1 MAFIVALLGG
11 LYLLCR
17 YAGDKAETKAIRTN
31 YEREW
36 AEHRACIELFESKV
50 IDKEL
55 EADLEDFIYKPENQ
69 DKVWEEVS
77 KAYDEMPWKPEEEKF
92 ICLDYLAAEKKFGR
106 SYTAK
111 ELAEFISFYRQ
122 EALRIMLAN
131 RGKIS
136 QYDRNGFTIDKPRY
150 TPTQRGREKATAES
164 AGLVLWMQEKLKE
177 HGVNE
182 AVYIH
187 HHSGY
192 FFPLCDKTKTY
203 GGEYTWAPYLTPL
216 EEQTKIRDTLA
227 SLTQNG

>member
-31 YEREW
+31 YERER
-36 AEHRACIELFESKV
+36 AEHQAHIEEFESKV

-92 ICLDYLAAEKKFGR
+92 ICLNSFAVEEKFGKGV
-106 SYTAK
+106 YTKKQRMEIA
-111 ELAEFISFYRQ
+111 SFYRM

-136 QYDRNGFTIDKPRY
+136 QYGTYNGFELIRPIF
-150 TPTQRGREKATAES
+150 TPTQRGRDRAAAES
-164 AGLVLWMQEKLKE
+164 AGLVLWIQKKLKE

-182 AVYIH
+182 AVYVRPWFDRV
-187 HHSGY
+187 Y
-192 FFPLCDKTKTY
+192 PLCDRTKTFCSSY
-203 GGEYTWAPYLTPL
+203 IWAPYVYENYIKEIP
-216 EEQTKIRDTLA
+216 E
-227 SLTQNG
+227 